1 MIKEYYYSTLN
12 DKLYSTRYDAEKA
25 EDEYVENYF
34 EELDR
39 RAAIKRRKLKNIT
52 RDDLK
57 HVKKIYID

>member
-12 DKLYSTRYDAEKA
+12 DKLYATRYDAEKA

-39 RAAIKRRKLKNIT
+39 KAAIKRRKLKNIT
-52 RDDLK
+52 KDDLK